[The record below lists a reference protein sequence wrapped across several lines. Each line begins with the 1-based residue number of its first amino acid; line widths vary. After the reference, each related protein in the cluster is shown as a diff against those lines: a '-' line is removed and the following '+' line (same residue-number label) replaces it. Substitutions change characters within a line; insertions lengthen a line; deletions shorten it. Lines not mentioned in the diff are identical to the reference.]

1 MIEIWQTIPLELK
14 AVILTSIVIWFR
26 LEYEDKKREEW
37 WSNMKTVTRSL
48 INEVKNIICER
59 RYMVSAQYD
68 STGGNYYN
76 LYVVVDAAN
85 EKAAIEKG
93 ETKIEK
99 LSSSSLASKI
109 GIDDPS
115 GDDTEIAEVDTKK
128 PLSWTDIKKD
138 TSP

>member
-1 MIEIWQTIPLELK
+1 MTKYLQTKPGSLEE
-14 AVILTSIVIWFR
+14 AVLVSR
-26 LEYEDKKREEW
+26 G
-37 WSNMKTVTRSL
+37 L
-48 INEVKNIICER
+48 IKER
-59 RYMVSAQYD
+59 RYMVSAQFD

-115 GDDTEIAEVDTKK
+115 GDTEIAEVDTKK
-128 PLSWTDIKKD
+128 PLSYTDIEKD

>member
-1 MIEIWQTIPLELK
+1 MT
-14 AVILTSIVIWFR
+14 
-26 LEYEDKKREEW
+26 KKRQPTDN
-37 WSNMKTVTRSL
+37 SLMMVAVVAIVAIFVLVTSVDGGLSL

>member
-1 MIEIWQTIPLELK
+1 MTKYLQTKPGSLEE
-14 AVILTSIVIWFR
+14 AVLVSR
-26 LEYEDKKREEW
+26 G
-37 WSNMKTVTRSL
+37 L
-48 INEVKNIICER
+48 IKER

-68 STGGNYYN
+68 SSGGNYYN

-128 PLSWTDIKKD
+128 PLSWTDIEKD
-138 TSP
+138 ISP

>member
-1 MIEIWQTIPLELK
+1 
-14 AVILTSIVIWFR
+14 
-26 LEYEDKKREEW
+26 
-37 WSNMKTVTRSL
+37 
-48 INEVKNIICER
+48 
-59 RYMVSAQYD
+59 
-68 STGGNYYN
+68 
-76 LYVVVDAAN
+76 VDAAN

-109 GIDDPS
+109 GIDEPS